1 MQLNKKHTLLV
12 GLVRSGLSKGPSEPP
27 AFPVSEDEWI
37 DVLNLAVRQRCLPLA
52 MKGYSGMTWNE
63 DNAMSASVMEMAN
76 NALAKWFA
84 RYNRVMHVLR
94 SLSEFFFRNGIDM
107 MVVKGYALSLCYPD
121 PSDRV
126 FGDVDMYLFGK
137 WKEGDALIE
146 KEFGIDVN
154 ASHHHHTVFHK
165 DGILVENFYDF
176 LNVHSQP
183 STASLEPEL
192 KKMAMEE
199 HEIVQLGGHR
209 LHLPSPNLA
218 ALFYLRHTAQHFAS
232 SNMKIRD
239 LVDWYLFKRKYGA
252 KVEWNRIENLAE
264 ASGMRPFLRCYNE
277 VSEYL
282 VEGGE
287 MDALS
292 ARVLSEILEP
302 AFSEKIEEGKISSF
316 FARYRRWRTNRW
328 KNEMVY
334 KEGPAAQLIAL
345 LRSHLVPAE

>member
-1 MQLNKKHTLLV
+1 MQLNKTQELLFE
-12 GLVRSGLSKGPSEPP
+12 LIRSGLSLTEAEP
-27 AFPVSEDEWI
+27 FGRPVSADEWAEL
-37 DVLNLAVRQRCLPLA
+37 VSVASRQRCLPLA
-52 MKGYSGMTWNE
+52 MKGYGRMVWRD
-63 DNAMSASVMEMAN
+63 DNSMPDAVMEMAN
-76 NALAKWFA
+76 KVLTNWFV
-84 RYNRVMHVLR
+84 RYNRLLLVLR
-94 SLSEFFFRNGIDM
+94 SLSEFFAKNGIDM

-126 FGDVDMYLFGK
+126 FGDIDMYLFGK

-183 STASLEPEL
+183 STAMLEPEL

-239 LVDWYLFKRKYGA
+239 LVDWYLFKRNYGA
-252 KVEWNRIENLAE
+252 KVDWNRIENLAE
-264 ASGMRPFLRCYNE
+264 ASGMRPFLRCYNA
-277 VSEYL
+277 VSDYL
-282 VEGGE
+282 VDGSE
-287 MDALS
+287 MDVLS
-292 ARVLSEILEP
+292 AQVLSEILDP
-302 AFSEKIEEGKISSF
+302 AFSEKIEEGWISSV

-328 KNEMVY
+328 KNKMVY
-334 KEGPAAQLIAL
+334 KEGMAAQLVAL
-345 LRSHLVPAE
+345 LRSHIVSAE